1 MFLDSAASDS
11 LQGYPLPTPPLNPML
26 KDEPPRTAEMQAAS
40 LQARPN
46 RSLALMLL
54 TLHAALVLGLGTG
67 ASRAMLL
74 AHFGLFLLWQPVWS
88 GTRRLVASRALMVVA
103 GGGLLAWADTWWLL
117 GIWIAL
123 LFALIGGNVPGMR
136 ALRPRIAPLVA
147 ALYLLV
153 ALLVWVVPNLFHPVA
168 TDSFLAVVVR
178 YGLPAPLVMILMLP
192 GDPRDQS
199 AQGIDPVSTVLLFLM
214 VIVLTLGALFVQQV
228 TGSDY
233 PIALAKAVMGLAA
246 VLFLLS
252 WLWDPRGGYAGFGQL
267 VSRYFLSL
275 GVPFEQW
282 MHNLADLAGREGD
295 PQRFMTLAAERMLEL
310 PWLSQVEWS
319 SRRGTHGSS
328 GESTQHQTAFELRG
342 LKIRLHTKWRPGPA
356 LMLHMHLL
364 ARLLGD
370 YHDMKVR
377 EQAQRDTAYL
387 QAIYETGSRVT
398 HDVKNL
404 LQSLRSLCAA
414 VDSEAGA
421 DDASLR
427 RLIQRQLPQVAQRL
441 QNTLEK
447 LEARPLSSVADVVA
461 VDWLRLLAQR
471 YAHEDIGFTAVSVD
485 ETAKVP
491 AELFDSVAEN
501 LLQNALEKRRLGP
514 DCTIALMLDCDD
526 AGFCRLTVRDD
537 GAAVPADVARRL
549 FSGPVA
555 SESGL
560 GIGLY
565 QVSRQA
571 ATEGHDLT
579 LAENRDGD
587 VRFVLTRRAE

>member
-1 MFLDSAASDS
+1 
-11 LQGYPLPTPPLNPML
+11 LPTPPLNPMPTEET
-26 KDEPPRTAEMQAAS
+26 KRSVEVPPAAS
-40 LQARPN
+40 QARPN
-46 RSLALMLL
+46 LSLALMLL

-103 GGGLLAWADTWWLL
+103 GGGLLVWADTWWLL

-147 ALYLLV
+147 ALYLLM
-153 ALLVWVVPNLFHPVA
+153 ALLMWVVPNLFHPVA
-168 TDSFLAVVVR
+168 TDSFLALVVR
-178 YGLPAPLVMILMLP
+178 YGLPAPLVMILALP

-199 AQGIDPVSTVLLFLM
+199 AQGIDPVSTVLLFLL

-228 TGSDY
+228 TANVY
-233 PIALAKAVMGLAA
+233 PIALAQTVMGLAA

-282 MHNLADLAGREGD
+282 MHSLADLAGREGD
-295 PQRFMTLAAERMLEL
+295 PQLFMALAAERMLEL

-319 SRRGTHGSS
+319 SRSGTHGSS
-328 GESTQHQTAFELRG
+328 GVATQHQTAFELRG
-342 LKIRLHTKWRPGPA
+342 LKLRLHTKWRPGPA
-356 LMLHMHLL
+356 LLLHMHLL

-377 EQAQRDTAYL
+377 ERAQRDSAYL

-414 VDSEAGA
+414 AESDAGA

-447 LEARPLSSVADVVA
+447 LEARPQSSVADVVA
-461 VDWLRLLAQR
+461 VDWLRPALRARRHPVHRGVPRRDRDAARGTLRQR
-471 YAHEDIGFTAVSVD
+471 RRE
-485 ETAKVP
+485 P
-491 AELFDSVAEN
+491 AAERPRE
-501 LLQNALEKRRLGP
+501 AAAEAPRHDRPAARPRRRRLLSPLGAGRRPRGSGDGGEPLVLGP
-514 DCTIALMLDCDD
+514 
-526 AGFCRLTVRDD
+526 GRVRKRP
-537 GAAVPADVARRL
+537 GRRVVSGVTPGGGGRARTDPR
-549 FSGPVA
+549 GQP
-555 SESGL
+555 G
-560 GIGLY
+560 
-565 QVSRQA
+565 R
-571 ATEGHDLT
+571 
-579 LAENRDGD
+579 
-587 VRFVLTRRAE
+587 

>member
-1 MFLDSAASDS
+1 
-11 LQGYPLPTPPLNPML
+11 
-26 KDEPPRTAEMQAAS
+26 
-40 LQARPN
+40 
-46 RSLALMLL
+46 LL
-54 TLHAALVLGLGTG
+54 V
-67 ASRAMLL
+67 
-74 AHFGLFLLWQPVWS
+74 
-88 GTRRLVASRALMVVA
+88 
-103 GGGLLAWADTWWLL
+103 WADTWWLV
-117 GIWIAL
+117 GVWIAL

-147 ALYLLV
+147 ALYLLT
-153 ALLVWVVPNLFHPVA
+153 ALLMWVVPNLFHPVA
-168 TDSFLAVVVR
+168 TDSFLALVVR
-178 YGLPAPLVMILMLP
+178 YGLPVPLVMIMALP

-228 TGSDY
+228 TANVY
-233 PIALAKAVMGLAA
+233 PIALAQTVMGLAA
-246 VLFLLS
+246 VLVLLS

-282 MHNLADLAGREGD
+282 MHSLADLAGREGD
-295 PQRFMTLAAERMLEL
+295 PQLFMALAAERMLEL

-319 SRRGTHGSS
+319 SRSGTHGSS
-328 GESTQHQTAFELRG
+328 GVATQHQTSFELRG
-342 LKIRLHTKWRPGPA
+342 LKLRLHTKWRPGPA
-356 LMLHMHLL
+356 LLLHMHLL

-377 EQAQRDTAYL
+377 ERAQRDSAYL

-414 VDSEAGA
+414 VESDVGA
-421 DDASLR
+421 DDAALR
-427 RLIQRQLPQVAQRL
+427 QLIQRQLPQMAQRL

-447 LEARPLSSVADVVA
+447 LEARPQSSVADVVA

-471 YAHEDIGFTAVSVD
+471 YAHEDIRFTAESLD
-485 ETAKVP
+485 ETVKLP

-514 DCTIALMLDCDD
+514 IGTIALLLDRDA
-526 AGFCRLTVRDD
+526 AGFCRLSVRDD
-537 GAAVPADVARRL
+537 GPAVPESVASRL

-560 GIGLY
+560 GVGLY

-571 ATEGHDLT
+571 VAAGHELT
-579 LAENRDGD
+579 LVDNRDGD
-587 VRFVLTRRAE
+587 VRFVLARGAG

>member
-1 MFLDSAASDS
+1 M
-11 LQGYPLPTPPLNPML
+11 PTPPLNPML
-26 KDEPPRTAEMQAAS
+26 TDDTQRTAEAPPSQT
-40 LQARPN
+40 QARPN
-46 RSLALMLL
+46 LALALMLL
-54 TLHAALVLGLGTG
+54 ALHAALVLGLGTG

-103 GGGLLAWADTWWLL
+103 GGVLLAWADTWWLL

-147 ALYLLV
+147 ALYLLT
-153 ALLVWVVPNLFHPVA
+153 ALLMWVVPNLFHPVA
-168 TDSFLAVVVR
+168 TDAFLAVVVR
-178 YGLPAPLVMILMLP
+178 YGLPAPLVMILALP

-228 TGSDY
+228 TASDY
-233 PIALAKAVMGLAA
+233 PIALAQTVMGLAA
-246 VLFLLS
+246 ILFLLS

-275 GVPFEQW
+275 GVPFERW
-282 MHNLADLAGREGD
+282 MHSLADLAGREGD

-319 SRRGTHGSS
+319 SRLGTHGSS
-328 GESTQHQTAFELRG
+328 GEPTQHRTAFELRG
-342 LKIRLHTKWRPGPA
+342 LKLRLHTKWRPGPA
-356 LMLHMHLL
+356 LLLHMHLL

-377 EQAQRDTAYL
+377 ERAQRDTAYL

-414 VDSEAGA
+414 VESEAGA

-447 LEARPLSSVADVVA
+447 LEVRPQSSVADVVA

-471 YAHEDIGFTAVSVD
+471 YAHEDIRFTAESLDESVRL
-485 ETAKVP
+485 P

-501 LLQNALEKRRLGP
+501 LLQNALEKRREGP
-514 DCTIALMLDCDD
+514 IGTIALLLDRDD
-526 AGFCRLTVRDD
+526 DGFCRLSVRDD
-537 GAAVPADVARRL
+537 GAAVPATVASRL

-571 ATEGHDLT
+571 AAAGYDLV
-579 LAENRDGD
+579 LADNRDGD
-587 VRFVLTRRAE
+587 VRFVLSRSRM

>member
-1 MFLDSAASDS
+1 M
-11 LQGYPLPTPPLNPML
+11 PTPPLNPML
-26 KDEPPRTAEMQAAS
+26 NDEPQRAPEAPVAS
-40 LQARPN
+40 PQARPN
-46 RSLALMLL
+46 LSLALMLL

-74 AHFGLFLLWQPVWS
+74 AHFGLFLIWQPVWS

-147 ALYLLV
+147 ALYLLM
-153 ALLVWVVPNLFHPVA
+153 ALLMWVVPNLFHPVA

-178 YGLPAPLVMILMLP
+178 YGLPAPLVMILTLP

-233 PIALAKAVMGLAA
+233 PIALVKTVMGLAA

-275 GVPFEQW
+275 GVPFEHW
-282 MHNLADLAGREGD
+282 MHNLADLASREGD

-328 GESTQHQTAFELRG
+328 GEPTQHQTAFELRG

-370 YHDMKVR
+370 YHDMKMR
-377 EQAQRDTAYL
+377 ERAQRDMAYL

-414 VDSEAGA
+414 AESEAGT
-421 DDASLR
+421 DDESLR
-427 RLIQRQLPQVAQRL
+427 RLIQRQLPQIAQRL
-441 QNTLEK
+441 QNTLER
-447 LEARPLSSVADVVA
+447 LEARPQSSVADVVA
-461 VDWLRLLAQR
+461 LDWLRMLAQR
-471 YAHEDIGFTAVSVD
+471 YAHEDIMFTAESID
-485 ETAKVP
+485 DSMMLP

-501 LLQNALEKRRLGP
+501 LLQNALAKRRQGP
-514 DCTIALMLDCDD
+514 IGTIALLLDLDE
-526 AGFCRLTVRDD
+526 AGHCRLTVRDD
-537 GAAVPADVARRL
+537 GPAVPETVASRL
-549 FSGPVA
+549 FSGPIT
-555 SESGL
+555 SENGL
-560 GIGLY
+560 GVGLY
-565 QVSRQA
+565 QAGRQA
-571 ATEGHDLT
+571 TAAGHALT
-579 LAENRDGD
+579 LTDNRDGD
-587 VRFVLTRRAE
+587 VRFRLARSFD